1 MRRYFSIFVVALV
14 ALFTATSCQLEG
26 GTEPD
31 LNRANRMLWGRVN
44 DALYQHH
51 DHFLIVAQLNDTLLG
66 KEYGRCPY
74 QTCDITEKDGVYTI
88 FYSQYNRTYRIKT
101 DNKRLDEGGV
111 WSIYVRYGSYGG
123 FIELGKAEGIV
134 GESSKFNL
142 SITTAELG
150 AGYGYAYCYSAD
162 SEVEYEYDDI
172 AECLTVRY
180 NTVKGI
186 LADEQLSASDDYIV
200 EFEVVEPLIIRATIE
215 SGKVDILYRDLVNNT
230 SRSVTVEIVNKI
242 TTFAPKN

>member
-31 LNRANRMLWGRVN
+31 LNRANRLLWGRVN

-51 DHFLIVAQLNDTLLG
+51 EHFLIVAQLNDTLLG

-74 QTCDITEKDGVYTI
+74 PTCDITEKDGVYTI

-172 AECLTVRY
+172 AEGLTIRY

-230 SRSVTVEIVNKI
+230 SRSLTVEIVNKI

>member
-31 LNRANRMLWGRVN
+31 LNRANRLLWGRVN

-51 DHFLIVAQLNDTLLG
+51 EHFLIVAQLNDTLLG

-74 QTCDITEKDGVYTI
+74 PTCDITEKDGVYTI

-123 FIELGKAEGIV
+123 FIELGKAEGVV

-150 AGYGYAYCYSAD
+150 AGFGYAYCYSAD

-172 AECLTVRY
+172 AEGLTIRY

-230 SRSVTVEIVNKI
+230 SRSLTVEIVNKI

>member
-1 MRRYFSIFVVALV
+1 MRRYFSILIVALV
-14 ALFTATSCQLEG
+14 ALFTATSCQLEE
-26 GTEPD
+26 GTEPN
-31 LNRANRMLWGRVN
+31 LNRANRLLWGRVN
-44 DALYQHH
+44 DAINQHH

-66 KEYGRCPY
+66 KEYGCCPY

-88 FYSQYNRTYRIKT
+88 FYTQYNRTYRIKT

-123 FIELGKAEGIV
+123 FVELGKAEGIV

-172 AECLTVRY
+172 AESLTVRY

-242 TTFAPKN
+242 ATFAPKN

>member
-31 LNRANRMLWGRVN
+31 LNRANRLLWGRVN

-66 KEYGRCPY
+66 KEYSRCPY

-162 SEVEYEYDDI
+162 SEVEYDDI

-230 SRSVTVEIVNKI
+230 SRSLTVKIVNKI